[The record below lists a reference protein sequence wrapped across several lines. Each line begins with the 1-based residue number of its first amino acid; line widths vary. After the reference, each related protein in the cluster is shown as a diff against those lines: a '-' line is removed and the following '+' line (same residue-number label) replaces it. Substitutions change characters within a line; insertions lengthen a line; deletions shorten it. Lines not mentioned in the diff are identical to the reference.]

1 MGSSLVIR
9 ASQLPTM
16 RSLLI
21 LSLAGIVA
29 SKVIFPVP
37 EPYRWDETFT
47 VKHPQID
54 DEHRGLFNAILK
66 VERENTE
73 ANIKEANVKYHDHFT
88 LEQGLFKQTMSMA
101 YIDDHLAKHGA
112 FLGRFDKWTA
122 PVPESELTWAKNW
135 LVQHIKNIDFQ
146 YVGLLPHHV
155 PKPYNWDDS
164 VEVFYARIDDEHK
177 VLFDHIRE
185 LGHTPESKMHLS
197 NLKSKMRAHFDYE
210 RGLFCNAETYYDC
223 EEHSLKHETFFKR
236 LNAFENP
243 VPAADTDWAKNWL
256 VQHIINTDFD
266 YKSKLNTYT
275 HEVPRP
281 YIWTPRFSVFYDRLD
296 AEHVALFDAIRDVV
310 DHPED
315 AEKYAHLVQLMA
327 AHFVYEQGEF
337 LKIPNF
343 DEWAQDHVAKHD
355 ALMTLFNSNSVP
367 LDCDYVNY
375 IENWF
380 VQHVMNT
387 DFAYRGKL
395 VHDVPEPYI
404 WDESFMTFYK
414 RIDDEHKVLF
424 DCIRESAEDPSNAE
438 KHAFCKTKL
447 RMHFDYEEGEFC
459 KVEGYDC
466 YGHYLKHYN
475 FQTKFQSAHL
485 PIPKEITDFIKN
497 WLAQHIKNTDFT
509 YKGLLPEVHPIPN
522 PFKWNAFFAV
532 YYPEM
537 DEEHKVLFSCLA
549 DVEQSPSDDALLA
562 SCLKSYEDHFVKE
575 TDLLAQSATY
585 PKEELYQHI
594 NKHNTFLVAM
604 RGLTTP
610 VSQEWID
617 FAKNWLSQHI
627 PNTDFRYK
635 NMMPYPV
642 ADPYVWDESF
652 QVFHKRLD
660 DEHVILFDLMQ
671 QLKDNPEDVDILNN
685 NRDVYRDHFDYEEK
699 QFMECG
705 EPCDAD
711 AHKLKHDIFFKTLT
725 WVTNPVST
733 EYMDW
738 AMNWLA
744 QHIKNTDF
752 KYRYKLKTRHT
763 TPEPYIWNK
772 EFEVHYPRL
781 DQEHVN
787 LFVAMYNVE
796 NDLTNQDKVDHLM
809 KIMREHFYYEEA
821 QFCDAHDLP
830 WDYCKEH
837 KKKHSDF
844 SERFVRMYAPV
855 DLGEIKWA
863 QDWLAQHI
871 KNTDFAY
878 KGHLKHETP
887 EPYIWDESFAT
898 DYTRIDEEHDVLF
911 ANILAVS
918 QHPDDAAKLQVLKDN
933 MDLHFQYE
941 EQRFCAIP
949 NFACVAHKMKHYRF
963 WVVLEDQ
970 QVPVGCEEINWAK
983 NWLAQ
988 HIKNTDHQYRKRM
1001 DGPDVGENFTGA
1013 LP

>member
-47 VKHPQID
+47 VQHPQID

-135 LVQHIKNIDFQ
+135 LVQHIKNTDFQ

-424 DCIRESAEDPSNAE
+424 DCIRESAEEPSNAE

-485 PIPKEITDFIKN
+485 PIPKEITDEAKN
-497 WLAQHIKNTDFT
+497 WLAQHIKNTDF
-509 YKGLLPEVHPIPN
+509 G
-522 PFKWNAFFAV
+522 
-532 YYPEM
+532 
-537 DEEHKVLFSCLA
+537 
-549 DVEQSPSDDALLA
+549 
-562 SCLKSYEDHFVKE
+562 
-575 TDLLAQSATY
+575 
-585 PKEELYQHI
+585 
-594 NKHNTFLVAM
+594 
-604 RGLTTP
+604 
-610 VSQEWID
+610 
-617 FAKNWLSQHI
+617 
-627 PNTDFRYK
+627 
-635 NMMPYPV
+635 
-642 ADPYVWDESF
+642 
-652 QVFHKRLD
+652 
-660 DEHVILFDLMQ
+660 
-671 QLKDNPEDVDILNN
+671 
-685 NRDVYRDHFDYEEK
+685 
-699 QFMECG
+699 
-705 EPCDAD
+705 
-711 AHKLKHDIFFKTLT
+711 
-725 WVTNPVST
+725 
-733 EYMDW
+733 
-738 AMNWLA
+738 
-744 QHIKNTDF
+744 
-752 KYRYKLKTRHT
+752 
-763 TPEPYIWNK
+763 
-772 EFEVHYPRL
+772 
-781 DQEHVN
+781 
-787 LFVAMYNVE
+787 
-796 NDLTNQDKVDHLM
+796 
-809 KIMREHFYYEEA
+809 
-821 QFCDAHDLP
+821 
-830 WDYCKEH
+830 
-837 KKKHSDF
+837 
-844 SERFVRMYAPV
+844 
-855 DLGEIKWA
+855 
-863 QDWLAQHI
+863 
-871 KNTDFAY
+871 Y
-878 KGHLKHETP
+878 KGHLKHEVP
-887 EPYIWDESFAT
+887 EPYVWDESFAT

-970 QVPVGCEEINWAK
+970 QVPVGCEDQLGQE
-983 NWLAQ
+983 LARPAHREHGPPVQ
-988 HIKNTDHQYRKRM
+988 EE
-1001 DGPDVGENFTGA
+1001 DGRTRLRRE
-1013 LP
+1013 LHWCS